1 MSVFDESLALTA
13 TAPGRWAGIASPRYE
28 AVVGVFGGW
37 TVALL
42 LKAVLGEPEAS
53 GSPVSISVNFIA
65 ALPPGAEIII
75 DVTRLGATRSLAH
88 WRCDLRLAGSDA
100 VVATAIVIMANRR
113 DSDNRTEPKM
123 PEVPPPEAL
132 QSYFP
137 PFAKN
142 PPMESRS
149 PMPPPPFNK
158 PDSRTLS
165 WERDA
170 SGRTIDVLTLA
181 LLSDLGAPRVYLV
194 SPGPRPS
201 ATLTLSVTFLAGP
214 DELAAC
220 GDDFIL
226 ADMIATRIEQS
237 TVGSRKD
244 MWSRAGTLLATSE
257 QLCWFR

>member
-1 MSVFDESLALTA
+1 MSVFDESLELTPDG
-13 TAPGRWAGIASPRYE
+13 PGRWAGIASPRYE
-28 AVVGVFGGW
+28 AVIGVFGGW

-42 LKAVLGEPEAS
+42 LKAVLVEPEAS
-53 GSPVSISVNFIA
+53 GSPVSITVNFIA
-65 ALPPGAEIII
+65 ALPPGAEIIV

-88 WRCDLRLAGSDA
+88 WRCDLRLAGQDT

-113 DSDNRTEPKM
+113 DSDSRTEPKM
-123 PEVPPPEAL
+123 PDVPPPENL
-132 QSYFP
+132 EGYFP
-137 PFAKN
+137 PFAKQ

-170 SGRTIDVLTLA
+170 SGRAIDVLTLA

>member
-1 MSVFDESLALTA
+1 MSVFDESLALTPA
-13 TAPGRWAGIASPRYE
+13 GPGRWAGIASPRYE
-28 AVVGVFGGW
+28 AVIGVFGGW

-42 LKAVLGEPEAS
+42 LKAVLVEPEAS
-53 GSPVSISVNFIA
+53 GSPVSITVNFIA
-65 ALPPGAEIII
+65 ALPPGAEIVI
-75 DVTRLGATRSLAH
+75 DVTQLGATRSLAH
-88 WRCDLRLAGSDA
+88 WRCDLRLAGADA
-100 VVATAIVIMANRR
+100 VVATAIVIMASRR
-113 DSDNRTEPKM
+113 DSDSRTEPKM
-123 PEVPPPEAL
+123 PDVPPPEEL
-132 QSYFP
+132 QGYFP

-158 PDSRTLS
+158 PDTRTLS

-170 SGRTIDVLTLA
+170 SGRAIDVLTLA

-214 DELAAC
+214 QELATC

>member
-1 MSVFDESLALTA
+1 MSVFDDSLALA
-13 TAPGRWAGIASPRYE
+13 PAGPGRWIGVASPLYE
-28 AVVGVFGGW
+28 AVIGVFGGW

-42 LKAVLGEPEAS
+42 LKAVLVEPEAS
-53 GSPVSISVNFIA
+53 GSPVSITVNFIA
-65 ALPPGAEIII
+65 ALPPGAEIMVE
-75 DVTRLGATRSLAH
+75 VTRLGATRSLAH
-88 WRCDLRLAGSDA
+88 WRCDLRLAGADA
-100 VVATAIVIMANRR
+100 VVATAIVIMASRR
-113 DSDNRTEPKM
+113 DSDSRTEPKM
-123 PEVPPPEAL
+123 PVVPPPEEL
-132 QSYFP
+132 EGYFP
-137 PFAKN
+137 PFARQ
-142 PPMESRS
+142 PPLESRS

-181 LLSDLGAPRVYLV
+181 LLSDLGAPRIFLV

>member
-1 MSVFDESLALTA
+1 MSVFDESLALT
-13 TAPGRWAGIASPRYE
+13 TAGPGRWAGIASPRYE
-28 AVVGVFGGW
+28 AVIGVFGGW

-42 LKAVLGEPEAS
+42 LKAVLVEPEAG
-53 GSPVSISVNFIA
+53 GSPVSITVNFIA
-65 ALPPGAEIII
+65 ALPPGAEIIV

-88 WRCDLRLAGSDA
+88 WRCDLRLAGEQGI
-100 VVATAIVIMANRR
+100 VATAIVIMANRR
-113 DSDNRTEPKM
+113 DSDSRTEPKM
-123 PEVPPPEAL
+123 PDVPPPEDL
-132 QSYFP
+132 QGYFP

-165 WERDA
+165 WERNA
-170 SGRTIDVLTLA
+170 SGRVIDVLTLA

>member
-1 MSVFDESLALTA
+1 VSVFDESLALTA
-13 TAPGRWAGIASPRYE
+13 AGPGRWAGIASPRYE
-28 AVVGVFGGW
+28 AVIGVFGGW

-42 LKAVLGEPEAS
+42 LKAVLAEPEAS
-53 GSPVSISVNFIA
+53 GSPVSITVNFIA

-88 WRCDLRLAGSDA
+88 WRCDLRLAGQDA
-100 VVATAIVIMANRR
+100 MSATAIVIMANRR
-113 DSDNRTEPKM
+113 ASDSRTEPKM

-132 QSYFP
+132 QGYFP

-170 SGRTIDVLTLA
+170 SGRAIDVLTLA

-214 DELAAC
+214 EELAAC